1 MRQLSVTE
9 YDANK
14 YADENLLYRHRL
26 IDPVTLDINMTF
38 MYGKDN
44 NIFPLLNKTKGEGLI
59 KSRTLKK
66 VNDTTFTWKVY
77 GRMKHVSAAAGVV
90 GSASGDTKVGANYTP
105 FRFKMRDGML
115 IKQWGAMSPNG
126 QYQVRVE
133 TEHGK
138 QSDGFYHYTGIV
150 KGTDA
155 LGIPASEFN
164 AGKYWV
170 LTSPTIPASKSDG
183 NRDNTMIPGE
193 WMNQFGYS
201 RYSKA
206 IAGNV
211 SNKVLNVALPLADGG
226 STNMWMPYDMARF
239 ELDKNLMDET
249 NLWHSEFN
257 RDENGTITTIDT
269 ETGEPVPTGAG
280 VKQIIS
286 DIGNYDT
293 YSTLTIDKIDAT
305 INAVLTNR
313 VDDTPAEIILYT
325 GDGGIREFNKAL
337 MAASANGSVYFEAL
351 GSKLI
356 GEADGYLT
364 YGKYF
369 NQYKTIDGKIISVI
383 NSNLFNHGP
392 RAEQDRAN
400 GNMINGFPAYS
411 YNMVSLDHSS
421 TNDGGR
427 NIGLIAEKGR
437 EHITGVYKGMANLP
451 AVWGKIPEGGV
462 ISTRKDIATYEIISS
477 MGIYFTNPTTSFWLE
492 KAV

>member
-1 MRQLSVTE
+1 MKQISVTE
-9 YDANK
+9 YDAAK

-38 MYGKDN
+38 MYGKDSN
-44 NIFPLLNKTKGEGLI
+44 MFPLLSKTKGEGLI
-59 KSRTLKK
+59 KSKTLKK

-77 GRMKHVSAAAGVV
+77 GRMKHVSAAAGIV
-90 GSASGDTKVGANYTP
+90 GSLSPNVGANYMP

-126 QYQVRVE
+126 NYQIRIE

-150 KGTDA
+150 KGTDVA
-155 LGIPASEFN
+155 GIPATEFN

-170 LTSPTIPASKSDG
+170 LTAPIIPASKSDG
-183 NRDNTMIPGE
+183 NRDNTMVPGE
-193 WMNQFGYS
+193 WMGQFGYH

-211 SNKVLNVALPLADGG
+211 SNKVLNVKLPMADGG
-226 STNMWMPYDMARF
+226 STDMWMPYDMARF
-239 ELDKNLMDET
+239 ELDKNLMDEAD
-249 NLWHSEFN
+249 LWHSEFN
-257 RDENGTITTIDT
+257 RDENGNITTIDT
-269 ETGEPVPTGAG
+269 ETGEPIPTGAG
-280 VKQIIS
+280 VKQILT
-286 DIGNYDT
+286 DVGNYDT
-293 YSTLTIDKIDAT
+293 YSELTVEKLDNT
-305 INAVLTNR
+305 INAVMTNR
-313 VDDTPAEIILYT
+313 VDDTPTEIVCYG
-325 GDGGIREFNKAL
+325 GDGSTRELNNALTKA
-337 MAASANGSVYFEAL
+337 AKNGSVYYEAL
-351 GSKLI
+351 GDKLI
-356 GEADGYLT
+356 GESSGYLT

-369 NQYKTIDGKIISVI
+369 KQYRTIDDKIISVI
-383 NSNLFNHGP
+383 NTNLFNHGP

-400 GNMINGFPAYS
+400 GNMIKGFPAYS
-411 YNMVSLDHSS
+411 YNMVFLDHSK

-437 EHITGVYKGMANLP
+437 EHITGVYKGMASLP
-451 AVWGKIPEGGV
+451 AVWGKIPNTGV